1 MSSSTK
7 VPIPQTNVSLEA
19 LVKNLENSER
29 SKTSNNAAGAPV
41 HLWNPD
47 FCGKLDLSIEEDGTW
62 LYNKTPIGREKLVK
76 LFSSVIKREEGE
88 YYLVTPVEKMLIEVK
103 DVPFIA
109 IEMKVENDKA
119 GQIIFFKT
127 NVGDQVEASA
137 ENPLRFPKQTNK
149 ETLKPYIKIRHAGE
163 NMLEAKLSRSVYY
176 ELANY
181 IETHTIEGTEYYGVW
196 SHGTFFSIEKL
207 ANCPQVE

>member
-7 VPIPQTNVSLEA
+7 VPIPKTNASLET
-19 LVKNLENSER
+19 LVKNLENSKD
-29 SKTSNNAAGAPV
+29 SKTNNKASGAPV

-62 LYNKTPIGREKLVK
+62 VYNKTPIGREKLVR
-76 LFSSVIKREEGE
+76 LFSSVVKKEKGE

-109 IEMKVENDKA
+109 IEMEVKQDKT
-119 GQIIFFKT
+119 GQIISFKT
-127 NVGDQVEASA
+127 NVGDQVEAS
-137 ENPLRFPKQTNK
+137 EDNPLRFPKQTNE
-149 ETLKPYIKIRHAGE
+149 ETLKPYIKIRHADE

-176 ELANY
+176 ELVNY
-181 IETHTIEGTEYYGVW
+181 IETHTIEGAEHYGVW
-196 SHGTFFSIEKL
+196 SHGTFFPIEKC
-207 ANCPQVE
+207 ANCPQV